1 MEKCIATNT
10 EENTLIEKLRKFD
23 YETKKEI
30 EKYIDFLNLKQR
42 VDKIEM
48 ILSTLIRRAY

>member
-1 MEKCIATNT
+1 MEKCTAINT
-10 EENTLIEKLRKFD
+10 EEDTLIEKLRKFD

-42 VDKIEM
+42 VDKIEI
-48 ILSTLIRRAY
+48 ILSTLIRHA

>member
-1 MEKCIATNT
+1 METCTAINT
-10 EENTLIEKLRKFD
+10 EEDILIEKLRKFD

-48 ILSTLIRRAY
+48 ILSTLIRSAY

>member
-1 MEKCIATNT
+1 MEKCTAINT
-10 EENTLIEKLRKFD
+10 EEDTLIEKLRKFD

-48 ILSTLIRRAY
+48 ILSTLIRSTY